1 MNKFF
6 LSILAFAAWSLSSL
20 AQDIQPSLG
29 IYAGDTTVQVFLYSP
44 NPKAGLHMACL
55 NDHESWQDL
64 GQLCG
69 SEYGPWASRQMLNPF
84 VINRDGTYALLFG
97 VGGDAPCFGAALSE
111 DLVTWRPQ
119 DFPKVSV
126 RGCREP
132 IAFANGDNGF
142 DIYFKSAQGPRFLT
156 ASSDL
161 RHFSKD
167 ESSTIEDV
175 AWLRDTASIS
185 GTTYDGT
192 LLELPKVH
200 FDYIVDYLHAL
211 ANDARMSALSM
222 ADDSRRFASLPNVSA
237 SLRVDLDSRKNI
249 SSKIYGVFFE
259 DINYAADGGL
269 YADMVQNRDFEYS
282 ASDCEGWNAATAW
295 GCVAPNGKLE
305 IATDYPLSRNNPHYV
320 VLSGEGIYNKG
331 YDGMV
336 VRADSLYHFSV
347 WARLLG
353 GDGKKKK
360 IIVMLSD
367 NEGNTLADGKLTV
380 EDSSWTE
387 YRLALRVERPK
398 TRKDVDK
405 FKDAVLSV
413 VPQGEGRVALDMVSL
428 MPNDTYRGHG
438 LRRDLVEAISRL
450 QPKFLRFPGGCLV
463 HGNGLSNIYHWKET
477 VGPLQDRRPAPNY
490 WGYHQTRG
498 LGFEEFFQLC
508 DDLGCEPLPVVAAGV
523 PCQCSAADSSG
534 YAGQQG
540 GIDMNDMPAYCDEI
554 LELIDWARSHHHL
567 NYIGI
572 GNEDQVSTAFE
583 QRFLM
588 ISKAIKQRY
597 PDIKVI
603 GTAGMS
609 HNPSVDYVEG
619 WKFAK
624 AHGDV
629 VDLVDEHYYESTG
642 WFLTHPDYYD
652 DYDRKG
658 PKVYLGEY
666 ASRTRTME
674 SALAEAAYLCN
685 VERNGDVVE
694 MCSYAPLLCNVNHQ
708 NWNPN
713 LIYFDN
719 DTLSVTPSYLVQQLF
734 STHSGDR
741 YVECSIKLMPDDAN
755 LRFRVAAS
763 LVEDSKTGE
772 RYLKIVNT
780 LPRKLDVSVE
790 GLQIPRD
797 AQMETVCGSPDAE
810 KASIEIGVVGEK
822 LELRPYSVSV
832 VTL

>member
-1 MNKFF
+1 
-6 LSILAFAAWSLSSL
+6 
-20 AQDIQPSLG
+20 
-29 IYAGDTTVQVFLYSP
+29 
-44 NPKAGLHMACL
+44 
-55 NDHESWQDL
+55 
-64 GQLCG
+64 
-69 SEYGPWASRQMLNPF
+69 
-84 VINRDGTYALLFG
+84 
-97 VGGDAPCFGAALSE
+97 
-111 DLVTWRPQ
+111 
-119 DFPKVSV
+119 
-126 RGCREP
+126 
-132 IAFANGDNGF
+132 
-142 DIYFKSAQGPRFLT
+142 
-156 ASSDL
+156 
-161 RHFSKD
+161 
-167 ESSTIEDV
+167 
-175 AWLRDTASIS
+175 
-185 GTTYDGT
+185 
-192 LLELPKVH
+192 
-200 FDYIVDYLHAL
+200 
-211 ANDARMSALSM
+211 
-222 ADDSRRFASLPNVSA
+222 
-237 SLRVDLDSRKNI
+237 
-249 SSKIYGVFFE
+249 
-259 DINYAADGGL
+259 
-269 YADMVQNRDFEYS
+269 
-282 ASDCEGWNAATAW
+282 
-295 GCVAPNGKLE
+295 
-305 IATDYPLSRNNPHYV
+305 
-320 VLSGEGIYNKG
+320 
-331 YDGMV
+331 
-336 VRADSLYHFSV
+336 
-347 WARLLG
+347 
-353 GDGKKKK
+353 
-360 IIVMLSD
+360 
-367 NEGNTLADGKLTV
+367 
-380 EDSSWTE
+380 
-387 YRLALRVERPK
+387 
-398 TRKDVDK
+398 
-405 FKDAVLSV
+405 
-413 VPQGEGRVALDMVSL
+413 
-428 MPNDTYRGHG
+428 
-438 LRRDLVEAISRL
+438 
-450 QPKFLRFPGGCLV
+450 
-463 HGNGLSNIYHWKET
+463 
-477 VGPLQDRRPAPNY
+477 
-490 WGYHQTRG
+490 
-498 LGFEEFFQLC
+498 
-508 DDLGCEPLPVVAAGV
+508 
-523 PCQCSAADSSG
+523 
-534 YAGQQG
+534 
-540 GIDMNDMPAYCDEI
+540 MNDMPAYCDEI